1 MSSLLLILL
10 SAVLVC
16 HYAPALTGLRA
27 FEQTDEFDATTGIAV
42 GSLAL
47 LSVVAPL
54 GYALERLILEP
65 FALGYLRTFALVI
78 LILLLAQIL
87 SSVMAR
93 SSRWTPVQPM
103 FTLLMTSNS
112 AVLGVALLST
122 GIDRFSNAV
131 WAGIGLGI
139 LFALLLLAFTT
150 LQQRI
155 RQANAPAAFR
165 DAPLALITTG
175 LMALSLMGLIGIL
188 GD

>member
-16 HYAPALTGLRA
+16 HYAPPLTGSRA
-27 FEQTDEFDATTGIAV
+27 FEQSDEFDAAAGIAA

-47 LSVVAPL
+47 LSIVAPL
-54 GYALERLILEP
+54 GYTLEKLILAP
-65 FALGYLRTFALVI
+65 FALGHLRTFALVI
-78 LILLLAQIL
+78 VILALAQVV
-87 SSVMAR
+87 SVVMTR
-93 SSRWTPVQPM
+93 SSHWKPVQPV

-112 AVLGVALLST
+112 AVLAVALLST
-122 GIDRFSNAV
+122 GIDRFSDAL

-155 RQANAPAAFR
+155 RHANAPAIFR
-165 DAPLALITTG
+165 DAPLALVTTG
-175 LMALSLMGLIGIL
+175 LMALALMGLIGIL
-188 GD
+188 GN

>member
-16 HYAPALTGLRA
+16 HYAPALAGSRA
-27 FEQTDEFDATTGIAV
+27 FEQTDEFDAAAGIAV

-47 LSVVAPL
+47 LSIVAPL
-54 GYALERLILEP
+54 GYALEKLILAP
-65 FALGYLRTFALVI
+65 FSLGHLRTFALVI
-78 LILLLAQIL
+78 IILSLAQIVAV
-87 SSVMAR
+87 VMTR
-93 SSRWTPVQPM
+93 SSHWKPVQPV

-112 AVLGVALLST
+112 AVLAVGLLST
-122 GIDRFSNAV
+122 GIDRFSDAL

-155 RQANAPAAFR
+155 RHANAPAIFR
-165 DAPLALITTG
+165 DAPLALVTTG
-175 LMALSLMGLIGIL
+175 LMALALMGLIGIL

>member
-27 FEQTDEFDATTGIAV
+27 FEQTDEVDATIGIAV
-42 GSLAL
+42 ASLVL
-47 LSVVAPL
+47 VSIVAPL
-54 GYALERLILEP
+54 GYALEKLVLAP

-78 LILLLAQIL
+78 LILLLVQIL
-87 SSVMAR
+87 GTAMAR
-93 SSRWTPVQPM
+93 STHWKPVQPM

-112 AVLGVALLST
+112 TVLAVALLGA
-122 GIDRFSNAV
+122 GIDRFTNAL
-131 WAGIGLGI
+131 WAGIGLGV
-139 LFALLLLAFTT
+139 LFAVLLLAFTT

-155 RQANAPAAFR
+155 RHANAPAIFR
-165 DAPLALITTG
+165 DAPLALVTTG
-175 LMALSLMGLIGIL
+175 LMALALMGLIGIL